1 MVSIRRSLLLA
12 LGAFLTIFVVACGS
26 SNTGINTIPYS
37 ANATTPSASAT
48 VTTRT
53 DMPAVTQN
61 NNSQQTANT
70 TQTQNNNNQQ
80 NNNQASGNQQNNNQ
94 GQMTAQDNNQ
104 NKQNQGTTQSNQDKT
119 AQGSSQDNQNDQ
131 SSSDHKPATTSG
143 TSKTVLKTQQVTI
156 NGQTVTVLTTFD
168 GMTLYQR
175 TSDPAPASTCTH
187 QCAQTWPPLLSN
199 GTVFSTTPIK
209 GNLTVQ
215 TTANGNQVE
224 FNGHPLYTYSGDTA
238 PGQANG
244 QGAGMVWQAITIN
257 LAPVHW

>member
-61 NNSQQTANT
+61 NNNQQAANT
-70 TQTQNNNNQQ
+70 TQTNQQ
-80 NNNQASGNQQNNNQ
+80 NNNQTTSNQQNNNQ
-94 GQMTAQDNNQ
+94 GQMTTQ
-104 NKQNQGTTQSNQDKT
+104 NKQGQGTTQSNQDKT
-119 AQGSSQDNQNDQ
+119 AQGSSQNNQNDQ
-131 SSSDHKPATTSG
+131 SSSDQKPATTSG
-143 TSKTVLKTQQVTI
+143 TSKTVLKTEQVTI

-215 TTANGNQVE
+215 KTANGNQVE
-224 FNGHPLYTYSGDTA
+224 FNGHPLYTYSGDTT
-238 PGQANG
+238 PGQVNG

>member
-12 LGAFLTIFVVACGS
+12 LGAFLTIFVVACGN

-53 DMPAVTQN
+53 DMPAN
-61 NNSQQTANT
+61 I
-70 TQTQNNNNQQ
+70 QNNNNQQ
-80 NNNQASGNQQNNNQ
+80 AANTTQTSQQNNNQ
-94 GQMTAQDNNQ
+94 GQMTTQDNSQ

-119 AQGSSQDNQNDQ
+119 AQGSSQNNQNDQ
-131 SSSDHKPATTSG
+131 SSNDQKPATTSG

-215 TTANGNQVE
+215 KTANGNQVE
-224 FNGHPLYTYSGDTA
+224 FNGHPLYTYSGDTT